1 MSWSSHWAIIHFAHS
16 FRIVLQADGQLRTG
30 FDVVVA
36 ALLGADEF
44 GFSTAPLIV
53 MGCTMMRKCHL
64 NTCPVGVATQ
74 DPVLRAKF
82 AGKPEHVINFF
93 FMLAEDVSLN
103 YPFPYFNN

>member
-1 MSWSSHWAIIHFAHS
+1 M
-16 FRIVLQADGQLRTG
+16 RTG
-30 FDVVVA
+30 FDVIVA

-74 DPVLRAKF
+74 VNNPTHCIKSRYISKVF
-82 AGKPEHVINFF
+82 A
-93 FMLAEDVSLN
+93 
-103 YPFPYFNN
+103 

>member
-1 MSWSSHWAIIHFAHS
+1 MTVGIHAVNFFRKIS

-53 MGCTMMRKCHL
+53 MGKFC
-64 NTCPVGVATQ
+64 
-74 DPVLRAKF
+74 VLRLPTVF
-82 AGKPEHVINFF
+82 
-93 FMLAEDVSLN
+93 L
-103 YPFPYFNN
+103 